1 MGKPSPQGAP
11 CSDFTEEPKDGSI
24 IEALRL

>member
-1 MGKPSPQGAP
+1 MGKPSPQGAL

-24 IEALRL
+24 IEVFHL